1 MDCDDSINNIQDG
14 GSQKG
19 HPIPD
24 FFPVTSTNAV
34 ISPQKF
40 LTFSF
45 NRFPTLVQNFKAI
58 PSACPKL
65 LNLNQDHP
73 SKKWV
78 KSGQILIKLRLW

>member
-14 GSQKG
+14 ESQKG

-45 NRFPTLVQNFKAI
+45 KPFCNTGAKFQRHT
-58 PSACPKL
+58 
-65 LNLNQDHP
+65 
-73 SKKWV
+73 
-78 KSGQILIKLRLW
+78 